1 MANYNRFVS
10 LCGGGHVGNL
20 RLRKNIEI
28 KYLKVIIEKLR
39 DITARLTITRAG
51 LIVSELTMIDDNG
64 SCSLIE
70 QPCCT

>member
-1 MANYNRFVS
+1 MI
-10 LCGGGHVGNL
+10 
-20 RLRKNIEI
+20 LRKNIEI
-28 KYLKVIIEKLR
+28 KYLKVIIENYE
-39 DITARLTITRAG
+39 DITARLTISRQAG